1 MNSNFRGWPEKL
13 LGRFGARSRK
23 QQIVILVACFMIAAG
38 AVGLITYGI
47 SVLASARTIRELRE
61 AGEETGPAPTESVTS
76 PAGGTVPAA
85 PEWTEEPGSS
95 ERPAETSVPVIE
107 TAPADGK
114 TGAPGEPVS
123 RRGMLPETGY
133 PDNPGKQISSYFHNL
148 QQMNKDI
155 VGWLKMGG
163 IVDEAVVQRDN
174 EFYLDH
180 DAMGRNNVNGALFL
194 DEGVNL
200 DIRPYSYIIYGHNM
214 RVGAEFGSLRNY
226 EKAAF
231 YRADPFISLNTVY
244 EEGRYVIFAIATV
257 NVIDEQE
264 EHFVDF
270 LALMK
275 NNAEEREEAI
285 RVLQECSIYPD
296 WLDVRPED
304 QLLLLVTCVSADDE
318 RRIVAARRIRDNE
331 RETDLIQM
339 INDVV
344 R

>member
-1 MNSNFRGWPEKL
+1 MNREL
-13 LGRFGARSRK
+13 SRV
-23 QQIVILVACFMIAAG
+23 QRIVFYTGLAVMTAGMIG
-38 AVGLITYGI
+38 MAVYGI
-47 SVLASARTIRELRE
+47 SLLFSAKTNRELRE
-61 AGEETGPAPTESVTS
+61 AYEQPTATAQAEATQAETNVPAEETPS
-76 PAGGTVPAA
+76 PATAEPAEKRQNPAQAKENSVPASA
-85 PEWTEEPGSS
+85 GQKTSAASARTAGSVL
-95 ERPAETSVPVIE
+95 PA
-107 TAPADGK
+107 
-114 TGAPGEPVS
+114 
-123 RRGMLPETGY
+123 MNY
-133 PDNPGKQISSYFHNL
+133 PNNPGKQISSYFQNL
-148 QQMNKDI
+148 QQMNREI

-180 DAMGRNNVNGALFL
+180 DAMGRNNVNGALFM
-194 DEGVNL
+194 DAGVNL

-214 RVGAEFGSLRNY
+214 RAGAEFGSLRNY

-244 EEGRYVIFAIATV
+244 EEGRYVIFAIDTV
-257 NVIDEQE
+257 NVIDEKE
-264 EHFVDF
+264 ENFVDF

-275 NNAEEREEAI
+275 NNAEEHREAI
-285 RVLQECSIYPD
+285 RVLQERSIYPD

>member
-13 LGRFGARSRK
+13 LRRFGARSRK

-47 SVLASARTIRELRE
+47 SLLASARTIRELRE
-61 AGEETGPAPTESVTS
+61 AGEATGPAPAESVTS
-76 PAGGTVPAA
+76 PAGGTVTAA
-85 PEWTEEPGSS
+85 PEWTEEPRSVDQS
-95 ERPAETSVPVIE
+95 EEKPVPAVESAPAERG
-107 TAPADGK
+107 TAI
-114 TGAPGEPVS
+114 PGGLAS
-123 RRGMLPETGY
+123 RRGTLPETGY
-133 PDNPGKQISSYFHNL
+133 PDNPGKQISSYFQNL
-148 QQMNKDI
+148 QQKNKDI

-174 EFYLDH
+174 EFYQDH

-214 RVGAEFGSLRNY
+214 RAGAEFGSLRNY

-244 EEGRYVIFAIATV
+244 EEGRYVIFAIDTV
-257 NVIDEQE
+257 NVIDEKE
-264 EHFVDF
+264 ENFVDF

-275 NNAEEREEAI
+275 NNAEEHREAI
-285 RVLQECSIYPD
+285 RVLQERSIYPD
-296 WLDVRPED
+296 WLDVRPDD

-318 RRIVAARRIRDNE
+318 RRVVAARRIRDNE

-339 INDVV
+339 INDAV